1 MQLSTDLVIAG
12 QLGIRAHY
20 QALMEKTRKHYV
32 AKHEI
37 MDFLAEMIWQ
47 AQKHDTAFDPV
58 IYFACLDKKK

>member
-1 MQLSTDLVIAG
+1 MHLSTDLVIAG

-37 MDFLAEMIWQ
+37 MDFLARNYLAGTETL
-47 AQKHDTAFDPV
+47 HRV
-58 IYFACLDKKK
+58 